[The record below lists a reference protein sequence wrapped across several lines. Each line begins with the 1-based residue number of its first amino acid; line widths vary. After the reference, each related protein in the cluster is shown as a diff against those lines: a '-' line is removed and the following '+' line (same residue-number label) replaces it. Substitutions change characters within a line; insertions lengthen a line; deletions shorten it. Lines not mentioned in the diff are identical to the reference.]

1 MERCVENMVQKIKE
15 NEELLKW
22 FMDFKPNEN
31 EGYLFTDNIN
41 LSKIEKLVDNDG
53 HSASSFALC
62 LRLAKKE
69 INNNKKIYL

>member
-1 MERCVENMVQKIKE
+1 MDQCVENMVQKIKE
-15 NEELLKW
+15 NEEILKW

-31 EGYLFTDNIN
+31 EGYLFSDNIN
-41 LSKIEKLVDNDG
+41 LSKIEKMVDDDG

-69 INNNKKIYL
+69 INKKKIYL